1 MKLNKILILSI
12 ILIFFLTVVTV
23 SASDDNQTEL
33 SITDETPTLE
43 DTVIEENLE
52 EANNDNI
59 VITANETV
67 EEKKDADF
75 DIDFGDE
82 YADRWSRP
90 DYPSVFVYPKY
101 DDMSGKFAISVDGKT
116 KYNADVNYFQ
126 DPYAEIIVDSYDT
139 GKHTLAVKY
148 SGDNN
153 YKPLT
158 KTHIFSIKNAVIY
171 MPDEVYEIG
180 DGIGVDLPAKSKGT
194 VTLSINGKQVS
205 SKTVKALDDYA
216 ETAGVS
222 NYVTFNLDK
231 YLKFNETYNVSVTYN
246 VKWYGKTLKETK
258 TSKITQVTYPLE
270 INTQFENEYGMENLI
285 DIYAYKGLSKNNL
298 HAFIDGKEFEIKK
311 LDEEGNLAY
320 YCINTT
326 NVKVGNHTIVINYT
340 GDSKYPSKSVNDTFE
355 VIAKIR
361 TPDEGRF
368 DEGILYNSSGFVN
381 LTLPDDATGNLTV
394 YLGKTNSSYEL
405 YKTTELKNGFAN
417 IEITGDHI
425 GKYYLKATYEGNYAV
440 ENVANEIIDIQPIMK
455 YPTSLYWGQN
465 KYVTVQVD
473 NETTGTLYIEKD
485 GMTYKQAKVINGSAK
500 ISLANMAPA
509 RYYDS
514 IAFVFNNSDYET
526 AAWGFLFTVR
536 PVMELTATKTSIYYG
551 ETSYFSMK
559 VTGYN
564 GKILKDKWI
573 KFKIGKNTI
582 KVKTNSKGIAKLK
595 IPNSVKPGKYN
606 VKVSYRDEFSLYKK
620 LVVKQVLTLKTVKV
634 KKSAKKLVLTAT
646 LKKGKKALKNTKVTF
661 KFKGKTYKAT
671 TNKKGIAKVTIK
683 KSVLKKLKVGK
694 KVTYQATY
702 LKNTVK
708 KTVKVKK

>member
-1 MKLNKILILSI
+1 
-12 ILIFFLTVVTV
+12 
-23 SASDDNQTEL
+23 
-33 SITDETPTLE
+33 
-43 DTVIEENLE
+43 
-52 EANNDNI
+52 
-59 VITANETV
+59 
-67 EEKKDADF
+67 
-75 DIDFGDE
+75 
-82 YADRWSRP
+82 
-90 DYPSVFVYPKY
+90 
-101 DDMSGKFAISVDGKT
+101 MSGKFAISVDGKT

-153 YKPLT
+153 YKPLI
-158 KTHIFSIKNAVIY
+158 KTHIFSIKEAVIY
-171 MPDEVYEIG
+171 MTDEVYVIG
-180 DGIGVDLPAKSKGT
+180 DDGIGVDLPAKSKGT

-216 ETAGVS
+216 EMAGVS
-222 NYVTFNLDK
+222 NYVSFNLDK

-258 TSKITQVTYPLE
+258 TGKITQVTYPLE
-270 INTQFENEYGMENLI
+270 INIPSENEYGMENLI

-326 NVKVGNHTIVINYT
+326 NVKVGNHTIVLNYA
-340 GDSKYPSKSVNDTFE
+340 GDSKYPFKSVNDTFE

-440 ENVANEIIDIQPIMK
+440 ENIANEIIDVQPILK

-465 KYVTVQVD
+465 KYVTLQVD
-473 NETTGTLYIEKD
+473 NETTGTLYIQKD

-526 AAWGFLFTVR
+526 EAWGFLFTVR
-536 PVMELTATKTSIYYG
+536 PVMKLTATKTSIYYG

-559 VTGYN
+559 ITGYN

-573 KFKIGKNTI
+573 KFKIGKNTF

-620 LVVKQVLTLKTVKV
+620 LTVKQVLTLKTVKV

-646 LKKGKKALKNTKVTF
+646 LKKGKTPLKKTKVTI

-694 KVTYQATY
+694 KVTYQVTY
-702 LKNTVK
+702 LKDTVK
-708 KTVKVKK
+708 KTAKVKR